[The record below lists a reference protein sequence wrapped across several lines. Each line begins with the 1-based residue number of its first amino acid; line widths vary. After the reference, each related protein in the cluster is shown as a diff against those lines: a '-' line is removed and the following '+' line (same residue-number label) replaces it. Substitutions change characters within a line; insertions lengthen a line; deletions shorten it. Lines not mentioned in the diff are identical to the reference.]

1 METQTVARDD
11 GDANSA
17 EDLRDRP
24 SSCDADCSVK
34 TTPPVERGESWLGPA
49 PMAKAT
55 ATAKAMLRKSQS
67 PAPESPVPAPE
78 SPANTLQGFCSPSG
92 SSAPLQGSIVGRPFA
107 LWPRTE
113 ADEVQQVKQCN
124 RCIDLGLPDS
134 AQMLALKHPW
144 ETAAMVETLTKEEV
158 LGLLELATSR
168 EATSHARGAKLKAPS
183 LAAFLRQE
191 ETEKESERAD
201 KRQRCEASH
210 QSETAVAAPAVLLAR
225 SWKSTTTAPALS
237 GRTPKT
243 ITDAIDRYGW
253 KGPPGFTMHAA
264 GESSSDGGPL
274 LGEWPNE
281 YEARVNFPAG
291 VTQPSRPLSEFQHCG
306 STCVET
312 AVAASPVW
320 SGGSC
325 GIEVLTRFQKRDNE
339 MLRELERANQSTG
352 RSSESQ
358 TMGATIDVN
367 LSESEIEV
375 NLSESES
382 DSAWRIARSAQLTSV
397 CAGIVAARGGS
408 LSGRETAV
416 AAAAQRSRATEDE
429 PPKVSVLFGLDGW
442 KMCFD
447 S

>member
-78 SPANTLQGFCSPSG
+78 FPANTLQGSCSPSG
-92 SSAPLQGSIVGRPFA
+92 SSAPLQGSIVGRS
-107 LWPRTE
+107 LPRRPH
-113 ADEVQQVKQCN
+113 C
-124 RCIDLGLPDS
+124 
-134 AQMLALKHPW
+134 
-144 ETAAMVETLTKEEV
+144 
-158 LGLLELATSR
+158 
-168 EATSHARGAKLKAPS
+168 KAPS

-325 GIEVLTRFQKRDNE
+325 GIEVLTPVQKRDNE
-339 MLRELERANQSTG
+339 MLRELERANQSAG

-382 DSAWRIARSAQLTSV
+382 DSASSGRIRQT
-397 CAGIVAARGGS
+397 AARGGS

-429 PPKVSVLFGLDGW
+429 PPNQYETNFCALASRWMEDVP
-442 KMCFD
+442 
-447 S
+447 

>member
-78 SPANTLQGFCSPSG
+78 SPANTLQGSCSPSG
-92 SSAPLQGSIVGRPFA
+92 SSAPLQGSIVGRS
-107 LWPRTE
+107 LPRRPH
-113 ADEVQQVKQCN
+113 C
-124 RCIDLGLPDS
+124 
-134 AQMLALKHPW
+134 
-144 ETAAMVETLTKEEV
+144 
-158 LGLLELATSR
+158 
-168 EATSHARGAKLKAPS
+168 KAPS

-325 GIEVLTRFQKRDNE
+325 GIEVLTPFQKRDNE

-382 DSAWRIARSAQLTSV
+382 DSASSGRIRQT
-397 CAGIVAARGGS
+397 AARGGS

-416 AAAAQRSRATEDE
+416 ATAAQRSRATEDE

>member
-78 SPANTLQGFCSPSG
+78 SPANTLQGSCSPSG
-92 SSAPLQGSIVGRPFA
+92 SSAPLQGSIVGRS
-107 LWPRTE
+107 LPRRPH
-113 ADEVQQVKQCN
+113 C
-124 RCIDLGLPDS
+124 
-134 AQMLALKHPW
+134 
-144 ETAAMVETLTKEEV
+144 
-158 LGLLELATSR
+158 
-168 EATSHARGAKLKAPS
+168 KAPS

-281 YEARVNFPAG
+281 YEARVYFPAG

-325 GIEVLTRFQKRDNE
+325 GIEVLTPFQKRDNE

-382 DSAWRIARSAQLTSV
+382 DSAWRIARIAQLTSV
-397 CAGIVAARGGS
+397 CAGIVWS
-408 LSGRETAV
+408 CVETAV
-416 AAAAQRSRATEDE
+416 AAAAQRSRATENE
-429 PPKVSVLFGLDGW
+429 PPNQYETNFCALASRWMEDVP
-442 KMCFD
+442 
-447 S
+447 

>member
-78 SPANTLQGFCSPSG
+78 SPANTLQGSCSPSG
-92 SSAPLQGSIVGRPFA
+92 SSAPLQGSIVGRS
-107 LWPRTE
+107 LPRRPH
-113 ADEVQQVKQCN
+113 C
-124 RCIDLGLPDS
+124 
-134 AQMLALKHPW
+134 
-144 ETAAMVETLTKEEV
+144 
-158 LGLLELATSR
+158 
-168 EATSHARGAKLKAPS
+168 KAPS

-281 YEARVNFPAG
+281 YEARVYFPAG

-325 GIEVLTRFQKRDNE
+325 GIEVLTPFQKRDNE

-382 DSAWRIARSAQLTSV
+382 DSAWRIARIAQLTSV

-429 PPKVSVLFGLDGW
+429 PPNQYETNFCALASRWMEDVL
-442 KMCFD
+442 
-447 S
+447 

>member
-78 SPANTLQGFCSPSG
+78 SPANTLQGSCSPSG
-92 SSAPLQGSIVGRPFA
+92 SSAPLQGSIVGRS
-107 LWPRTE
+107 LPRRPH
-113 ADEVQQVKQCN
+113 C
-124 RCIDLGLPDS
+124 
-134 AQMLALKHPW
+134 
-144 ETAAMVETLTKEEV
+144 
-158 LGLLELATSR
+158 
-168 EATSHARGAKLKAPS
+168 KAPS

-274 LGEWPNE
+274 LGSTCVET
-281 YEARVNFPAG
+281 AVAA
-291 VTQPSRPLSEFQHCG
+291 

-325 GIEVLTRFQKRDNE
+325 GIEVLTPFQKRDNE

-382 DSAWRIARSAQLTSV
+382 DSAWRIARIAQLTSV

-429 PPKVSVLFGLDGW
+429 PPNQYETNFCALASRWMEDVP
-442 KMCFD
+442 
-447 S
+447 

>member
-1 METQTVARDD
+1 MARDD

-78 SPANTLQGFCSPSG
+78 SPANTLQG
-92 SSAPLQGSIVGRPFA
+92 SIV
-107 LWPRTE
+107 
-113 ADEVQQVKQCN
+113 V
-124 RCIDLGLPDS
+124 
-134 AQMLALKHPW
+134 
-144 ETAAMVETLTKEEV
+144 
-158 LGLLELATSR
+158 
-168 EATSHARGAKLKAPS
+168 
-183 LAAFLRQE
+183 AAFLRQE

-243 ITDAIDRYGW
+243 ITDAIDRYGC

-320 SGGSC
+320 SWGSL
-325 GIEVLTRFQKRDNE
+325 GIEVLTPFQKRDNE

-382 DSAWRIARSAQLTSV
+382 DPAWRIARSAQLKDS
-397 CAGIVAARGGS
+397 AWRIA
-408 LSGRETAV
+408 EV
-416 AAAAQRSRATEDE
+416 AAAAQRSRATEDS
-429 PPKVSVLFGLDGW
+429 PPNQYETNFCALASRWMEDVP
-442 KMCFD
+442 
-447 S
+447 

>member
-78 SPANTLQGFCSPSG
+78 FPANTLQGSCSTSG
-92 SSAPLQGSIVGRPFA
+92 SSAPLQGSIVGRS
-107 LWPRTE
+107 LPRRPH
-113 ADEVQQVKQCN
+113 C
-124 RCIDLGLPDS
+124 
-134 AQMLALKHPW
+134 
-144 ETAAMVETLTKEEV
+144 
-158 LGLLELATSR
+158 
-168 EATSHARGAKLKAPS
+168 KAPS

-325 GIEVLTRFQKRDNE
+325 GIEVLTPVQKRDNE

-382 DSAWRIARSAQLTSV
+382 DSTATEDSDSAWRIARSVQLTSV
-397 CAGIVAARGGS
+397 CAGIVWS
-408 LSGRETAV
+408 CVETAV

-429 PPKVSVLFGLDGW
+429 PPNQYETNFCALASRWMEDVP
-442 KMCFD
+442 
-447 S
+447 

>member
-1 METQTVARDD
+1 MARDD

-168 EATSHARGAKLKAPS
+168 EATSHARGAKRKAPS

-274 LGEWPNE
+274 LGSTCVET
-281 YEARVNFPAG
+281 AVAA
-291 VTQPSRPLSEFQHCG
+291 

-325 GIEVLTRFQKRDNE
+325 GIEVLTPFQKRDNE
-339 MLRELERANQSTG
+339 MLRELERANQSAG

-382 DSAWRIARSAQLTSV
+382 DSAWRIARIAQLTSV

-429 PPKVSVLFGLDGW
+429 PPNQYETNFCALASRWMEDVP
-442 KMCFD
+442 
-447 S
+447 

>member
-78 SPANTLQGFCSPSG
+78 SPANTLQGSCSPSG

-183 LAAFLRQE
+183 LAAFL
-191 ETEKESERAD
+191 
-201 KRQRCEASH
+201 
-210 QSETAVAAPAVLLAR
+210 
-225 SWKSTTTAPALS
+225 
-237 GRTPKT
+237 
-243 ITDAIDRYGW
+243 
-253 KGPPGFTMHAA
+253 
-264 GESSSDGGPL
+264 
-274 LGEWPNE
+274 
-281 YEARVNFPAG
+281 
-291 VTQPSRPLSEFQHCG
+291 
-306 STCVET
+306 
-312 AVAASPVW
+312 
-320 SGGSC
+320 
-325 GIEVLTRFQKRDNE
+325 
-339 MLRELERANQSTG
+339 NQSTG

-367 LSESEIEV
+367 LSESKIEV
-375 NLSESES
+375 NQPESEP
-382 DSAWRIARSAQLTSV
+382 DSASSGRIRQT
-397 CAGIVAARGGS
+397 AARGGS

-416 AAAAQRSRATEDE
+416 ATAAQRSRATEDE